1 MALAAISITL
11 IFLYLYNLIKPSAK
25 IDIKGMLSSTQVK
38 LREEEIKG
46 ELEKEKIK
54 VIKDIYE
61 DRLKKSE
68 EIEDREERLKELIK
82 IYEELKTS
90 RRT

>member
-11 IFLYLYNLIKPSAK
+11 IFLYLYNLIKPSVK
-25 IDIKGMLSSTQVK
+25 IDIKGILSSTRMK

-46 ELEKEKIK
+46 ELQKEKIK
-54 VIKDIYE
+54 AIKDIYK
-61 DRLKKSE
+61 DRLDKSK
-68 EIEDREERLKELIK
+68 EIEDREERLKELIR

-90 RRT
+90 RR